1 MSFLNQ
7 QLRNEKDEN
16 FEWQI
21 IKAFKYR
28 HQDQSSTQAEM
39 ESGSEK
45 VSVQIY
51 TSRVLKSDR
60 SAVEVMH
67 RVEQLEQD
75 ELGRR
80 KQISLPL
87 MILPS

>member
-1 MSFLNQ
+1 
-7 QLRNEKDEN
+7 
-16 FEWQI
+16 
-21 IKAFKYR
+21 
-28 HQDQSSTQAEM
+28 M